1 MKALK
6 LFGCALFAASFL
18 SFTPLNKKII
28 VIDAGHGGD
37 DFGAKHS
44 GFSEKEIVL
53 KIAREIKSRNNSD
66 SDYEVVLTRDS
77 DLNYSL
83 SERTDKINEL
93 NPAVVISLHV
103 NSSPKPESDRQ
114 GTEIYTQSSEESKNL
129 AKIISKNLGECRIEE
144 KNLHI
149 LKQSK
154 SPAVLVELGFINS
167 TKDRKYLTSEE
178 GQKEVAAKFEKIFS
192 EL

>member
-1 MKALK
+1 MKTLK

-37 DFGAKHS
+37 DFGAQHS
-44 GFSEKEIVL
+44 GFTEKEIVMN
-53 KIAREIKSRNNSD
+53 IAREIKSHNSND
-66 SDYEVVLTRDS
+66 SEYEIVLTRDS
-77 DLNYSL
+77 DTNSPL
-83 SERTDKINEL
+83 SIRTEIINSM
-93 NPAVVISLHV
+93 NPVAVISLHV
-103 NSSPKPESDRQ
+103 NSSPKPESDKQ
-114 GTEIYTQSSEESKNL
+114 GPEIYTQSSEGSKKL

-149 LKQSK
+149 LRESN

-167 TKDRKYLTSEE
+167 TKDRKYLTSAE
-178 GQKEVAAKFEKIFS
+178 GQKDVAAKFEKIFS

>member
-6 LFGCALFAASFL
+6 LFGCSLIAVSFL
-18 SFTPLNKKII
+18 SFMPLNKKVI
-28 VIDAGHGGD
+28 VIDAGHGGE

-53 KIAREIKSRNNSD
+53 NIARAIKNNSNNN
-66 SDYEVVLTRDS
+66 SEYEIILTRDS
-77 DLNYSL
+77 DINSPL
-83 SERTDKINEL
+83 SERTAKINEL
-93 NPAVVISLHV
+93 NPTAVISLHV
-103 NSSPKPESDRQ
+103 NSSPKPESDMQ
-114 GTEIYTQSSEESKNL
+114 GAEIYTQSSEGSKKL
-129 AKIISKNLGECRIEE
+129 AKVISKNLGECRVEE

-149 LKQSK
+149 LRESK

-167 TKDRKYLTSEE
+167 TKDRKYLSSDE
-178 GQKEVAAKFEKIFS
+178 GQKDVAAKFGKIFS